1 MPERGSPTVR
11 RLRLGQELRRLRE
24 RRDLSGE
31 DVATRLKWSA
41 SKVSRIENA
50 KTMPRRSDVEALA
63 ELYEVGTA
71 LQQELLELH
80 RDAARRG
87 WWEDYSGSLPQ
98 EYTTLLGL
106 EVEAVSA
113 LNWEPQIVPGLLQTE
128 DYAREVIRSTQAI
141 TRIPPGEFRS
151 RVEAR
156 MARQDLILR
165 SVDPL
170 RLWVVLDESVL
181 LRRFGGATV
190 MRDQL
195 ERLVEL
201 SRLPNVRVQILS
213 LDREHPVNTGSFFHL
228 KFPEFHDV
236 VYLEALHSAWFVED
250 EEMAYDYEI
259 AFDRLQSE
267 AFGVDASR
275 EIIQKTVEER
285 WR

>member
-1 MPERGSPTVR
+1 MPEGGSPTVR
-11 RLRLGQELRRLRE
+11 RLRLGQELRRWRE

-31 DVATRLKWSA
+31 EVATKLKWSA

-63 ELYEVGTA
+63 KLYEVGEA
-71 LQQELLELH
+71 REQELLGLH
-80 RDAARRG
+80 QDAARKG
-87 WWEDYSGSLPQ
+87 WWEDYSDTLPQ

-106 EVEAVSA
+106 EVEATSA

-128 DYAREVIRSTQAI
+128 DYAREVIRATQAI

-151 RVEAR
+151 RVKAR
-156 MARQDLILR
+156 MARQELIHR
-165 SVDPL
+165 SVEPL

-195 ERLVEL
+195 ERLIEL
-201 SRLPNVRVQILS
+201 SKLPNIRVQVLS
-213 LDREHPVNTGSFFHL
+213 LNNEHPVNTGSFFHL
-228 KFPEFHDV
+228 KFPDFHDV
-236 VYLEALHSAWFVED
+236 VYVEMLHSARFVD
-250 EEMAYDYEI
+250 EEEKAYDYEI
-259 AFDRLQSE
+259 AFQYLQSE

-275 EIIQKTVEER
+275 EIIQKTIEER

>member
-1 MPERGSPTVR
+1 
-11 RLRLGQELRRLRE
+11 LRRWRE

-31 DVATRLKWSA
+31 DVAKKLKWSA

-50 KTMPRRSDVEALA
+50 KTMPRKSDVEALV
-63 ELYEVGTA
+63 ELYEVSA
-71 LQQELLELH
+71 VQQQELLELH
-80 RDAARRG
+80 QDAARKG
-87 WWEDYSGSLPQ
+87 WWEDYSDTLPQ

-106 EVEAVSA
+106 EVEATSA

-128 DYAREVIRSTQAI
+128 DYAREIIRATQAI

-151 RVEAR
+151 RVKAR
-156 MARQDLILR
+156 MARQDLIHR
-165 SVDPL
+165 SADPL

-195 ERLVEL
+195 ERLIEL
-201 SRLPNVRVQILS
+201 SRLPNIRVQILPLS
-213 LDREHPVNTGSFFHL
+213 SEHPVNTGSFFHL

-236 VYLEALHSAWFVED
+236 VYLEGLHSARFVE
-250 EEMAYDYEI
+250 EEEKAYDYEI
-259 AFDRLQSE
+259 AFDHLRSE

-275 EIIQKTVEER
+275 EIIEKTIEER
-285 WR
+285 WK